1 MYSLLLEIF
10 NPPIQPGANW
20 FIWIVVILIGFVVA
34 IGNLDAFTEN
44 NKKQP
49 KVGKEDKVK

>member
-20 FIWIVVILIGFVVA
+20 FIWILVILIGFVVA